1 MIDDRLRRDELRLRR
16 AQEIA
21 DGLRRRRAEMLEEL
35 QRGAASARGGPIL
48 LDAYRR
54 ANRGAILGVPD
65 DVG

>member
-21 DGLRRRRAEMLEEL
+21 DALRRRRAEMLEEL
-35 QRGAASARGGPIL
+35 QACALRARGGAIP

-54 ANRGAILGVPD
+54 AHRTIIGIPD
-65 DVG
+65 DAG

>member
-21 DGLRRRRAEMLEEL
+21 DALRRRRAEMLEEL
-35 QRGAASARGGPIL
+35 QRSAVRLRSAAIP

-54 ANRGAILGVPD
+54 AKCSPITGIPD
-65 DVG
+65 DAG

>member
-21 DGLRRRRAEMLEEL
+21 DALRRRRAEMLEEL
-35 QRGAASARGGPIL
+35 QRSAVRARGGPVQ

-54 ANRGAILGVPD
+54 ANRGTIFGVPD

>member
-21 DGLRRRRAEMLEEL
+21 DALRRRRAEMLEEL
-35 QRGAASARGGPIL
+35 QRGAMRSRSAAIP

-54 ANRGAILGVPD
+54 ANCSPIAGIPD
-65 DVG
+65 DAG

>member
-35 QRGAASARGGPIL
+35 QLSALRSRGGPIP
-48 LDAYRR
+48 LDAYRASR
-54 ANRGAILGVPD
+54 TIAGIPD
-65 DVG
+65 DAG

>member
-21 DGLRRRRAEMLEEL
+21 DALRRRRAEMLEEL
-35 QRGAASARGGPIL
+35 QRSAMRSRSAAIP

-54 ANRGAILGVPD
+54 ANCGPIAGIPD
-65 DVG
+65 DAG